1 MKKLLF
7 IYNPR
12 AGTGKI
18 RNSLSYVLEEF
29 ASRNIEL
36 TVHPTSSVGDAVK
49 TAREQGRAYD
59 MIVCSGGDGTLDEV
73 VTGMMLGGF
82 RTPVGYIPA
91 GSTNDYASSLGIST
105 EMTNAARAIANGSV
119 FSCDVGRMTGD
130 EVPPETETDTAPGE
144 SALVVEDPSGMEE
157 RFFVY
162 VAAFG
167 AFTEV
172 SYKTSQDMKNVLGHL
187 AYLLEGVRSL
197 ASLKSWK
204 LRFFSQ
210 ERSGEGEFLYGMV
223 TNSNSVGGFKG
234 ITGNDVTLNDGLFE
248 VTMILMP
255 PGFVEWPNII
265 NALLTGAKSDYVITF
280 KTAKLVV
287 EGESPIAW
295 TSDGEYGGT
304 YKRIV
309 IENMPRALPIILEEQ
324 PQDAIEG
331 DSEEL

>member
-255 PGFVEWPNII
+255 PSFVEWPNII